1 WTAVPPDPVLAA
13 PRKGG
18 TLPAKHPPVLEYR
31 QGAYSPF
38 RPAPAQGNKLQHR
51 AMATRACSSVFRARA
66 TICLSSS
73 VQVDIRQSPLS
84 KRITL
89 RAGAGEW
96 SQRRA
101 ENCDEVTFGGAQST
115 ARCRSHPVIRRCRLN
130 VRFARQRARN
140 DGHVETPTADALTQP
155 STATPIARNPMR

>member
-18 TLPAKHPPVLEYR
+18 TLPAKHPPVMEYR

-96 SQRRA
+96 SRRRA
-101 ENCDEVTFGGAQST
+101 ENRYESRSEGLRLRCDRVRQKS
-115 ARCRSHPVIRRCRLN
+115 RSSRRGRPP
-130 VRFARQRARN
+130 RAAARQRFFWFR
-140 DGHVETPTADALTQP
+140 G
-155 STATPIARNPMR
+155 RNP